1 MRRVAQPIKSLLNA
15 ETASAYKWMKL
26 FLIKITRMREIMSIS
41 KSRVTDSQADA
52 IAAVVVIFTVVV
64 TAVYWVAGA

>member
-1 MRRVAQPIKSLLNA
+1 
-15 ETASAYKWMKL
+15 
-26 FLIKITRMREIMSIS
+26 MSIS
-41 KSRVTDSQADA
+41 KSKMTDSQADA